1 MAYVNV
7 YILRC
12 VKEELAWAIDRWLRV
27 VSNKISYS
35 AKKLKKQAVINLK
48 QYCMCYYVTFS
59 NVF

>member
-1 MAYVNV
+1 MNV

-12 VKEELAWAIDRWLRV
+12 VKEELAWVIDRRLQV

-35 AKKLKKQAVINLK
+35 TKKLKKQAVINLK
-48 QYCMCYYVTFS
+48 QYCMRYYVTFS

>member
-12 VKEELAWAIDRWLRV
+12 EKEELAWAIDRQLWV

-48 QYCMCYYVTFS
+48 QYFMHYYVTFS
-59 NVF
+59 NIF